1 MNNLI
6 ILKML
11 LLVIAFVGLMAVV
24 DNGVSE
30 RIKII
35 EAVNIKA

>member
-11 LLVIAFVGLMAVV
+11 LLVIAFVGLMTVV